1 MRAPLGLT
9 ALLPVFLA
17 SSPASADA
25 DPAASDPPPPTQS
38 ALLIG
43 FELGAALLTPAP
55 DARLRVGV
63 AVDWLATSGV
73 VLEARGYTTHTIDA
87 GGSLALGYFGGGLV
101 QGDGVPLGATLGP
114 AFFRAKDG
122 PVSVGAHAS
131 IVLSLWVARAAL
143 SLDVDWVRA
152 VSAGQDR
159 AIVSLVLR
167 GVPWEPFRLS
177 W

>member
-1 MRAPLGLT
+1 MRAPLRLT
-9 ALLPVFLA
+9 GALLASLA
-17 SSPASADA
+17 SPASFAEP
-25 DPAASDPPPPTQS
+25 PAPEPVQYS
-38 ALLIG
+38 AVLVG

-55 DARLRVGV
+55 DARFRVGL
-63 AVDWLATSGV
+63 AIDWLAPSGV
-73 VLEARGYTTHTIDA
+73 VLEARGYTTHTIDV
-87 GGSLALGYFGGGLV
+87 GGSLALGAFGGGLV
-101 QGDGVPLGATLGP
+101 DGVGLPLGATLGP
-114 AFFRAKDG
+114 AVFWTRDG

-131 IVLSLWVARAAL
+131 IIVSLWVARAAL

-152 VSAGQDR
+152 FSAGQDR